1 MFCFQILAMSAMI
14 QPGTALS
21 DRYRS
26 TTCRS
31 VLIFPGLVTSAVI
44 LAVQPFQTSVWAF
57 AGLGALRAIGDA
69 LCFMPNEAESSS
81 FGNEKY
87 EPRYWD
93 SDWHHSSL
101 GALAQITTVPTAM
114 MVTAGMQ
121 AVASVFFTTEL
132 KVLGKKKQ
140 HNILKILQISLLNA
154 TAIEMKVQDCL

>member
-1 MFCFQILAMSAMI
+1 
-14 QPGTALS
+14 
-21 DRYRS
+21 
-26 TTCRS
+26 
-31 VLIFPGLVTSAVI
+31 
-44 LAVQPFQTSVWAF
+44 
-57 AGLGALRAIGDA
+57 
-69 LCFMPNEAESSS
+69 MPNEAESSS

-140 HNILKILQISLLNA
+140 HNILMILQISLLNA